1 MGKSQEQLNKAVQMS
16 QEQLNIV
23 QTQIQELTLEFES
36 DIDVYKGK
44 CQLVSK
50 ENKVLK
56 NKMTDFESETKI
68 LKEITSQQNEYISTL
83 EIEVEN
89 LKSSKVESQLILD
102 GKEVELAKTKDML
115 EIKTKNAES

>member
-1 MGKSQEQLNKAVQMS
+1 
-16 QEQLNIV
+16 
-23 QTQIQELTLEFES
+23 
-36 DIDVYKGK
+36 
-44 CQLVSK
+44 
-50 ENKVLK
+50 
-56 NKMTDFESETKI
+56 MTDFESETKI

-102 GKEVELAKTKDML
+102 SKEVELAKTKDML

>member
-1 MGKSQEQLNKAVQMS
+1 MS